1 MAKVNWE
8 KIRATVKATDKA
20 VLREAIKV
28 DGHTIYEPE
37 KFLDAGLDA
46 IVVTAFTKKLRSG
59 DSPKERIHEWET
71 GEVLESLTG
80 VYGLEVLEFIAGVF
94 DVSSWKMGR
103 GSRAEHLC
111 EQLLEKWK

>member
-1 MAKVNWE
+1 MKMNWE

-28 DGHTIYEPE
+28 DGHTIYDPA
-37 KFLDAGLDA
+37 KFTDAGLDKS
-46 IVVTAFTKKLRSG
+46 VVTAFTKKLQSG
-59 DSPKERIHEWET
+59 ANYKEQIHVD
-71 GEVLESLTG
+71 GKVVESLTG
-80 VYGLEVLEFIAGVF
+80 VHGLDVLEFIASVF